1 MALPYQLYG
10 GATRPDA
17 LNFNEAF
24 NTALLSLY
32 QSAPP
37 EVQRELGLTS
47 GFRSNATQ
55 QRLFNAS
62 DKSGKMVARPGHS
75 KHESGTAA
83 DLYGFG
89 LGGGKGVSET
99 TRNWVHQNA
108 KAHGLYFPMSYE
120 PWHIQLAGDG
130 TPAAAGPEGSG
141 MGQVMAGAMDPRAA
155 IMAEL
160 ENNPWKTVSD
170 AAPKRGGLV
179 GEGSAGAL
187 TPDSDPG
194 IPLLET
200 ASATV
205 TPDTLAAPASPMA
218 PTNVLPQLADLF
230 KGRVKPIGQAAAQAR
245 PQQPRRTF

>member
-1 MALPYQLYG
+1 MALPYRLYG

-17 LNFNEAF
+17 LNFNDAF
-24 NTALLSLY
+24 SQALMNLY
-32 QSAPP
+32 AAAPP

-47 GFRSNATQ
+47 GYRSPEVQA
-55 QRLFNAS
+55 RLFEAS
-62 DKSGKMVARPGHS
+62 DKSGKMVAAPGKS
-75 KHESGTAA
+75 KHQHGTAA

-89 LGGGKGVSET
+89 LGGKDSVSET

-130 TPAAAGPEGSG
+130 TPAPSGPAGAG

-160 ENNPWKTVSD
+160 ENNPWKTVTD

-205 TPDTLAAPASPMA
+205 TPDALAAPASPMA
-218 PTNVLPQLADLF
+218 PSNQLPQLADLF
-230 KGRVKPIGQAAAQAR
+230 KGRVKPVGQAAARVAA
-245 PQQPRRTF
+245 QPRRTF